1 MAALGISVIIVSR
14 DRPEW
19 LHRCLMAVEQLD
31 YPRFETLVVA
41 CPAGAKVAR
50 LFPSTRVIEFDI
62 ANISAARN
70 LGANAAFGDVV
81 AFLDDD
87 AVPEPTWLMHLALGF
102 DDPVVAQVGGT
113 TLGRNGISV
122 QHAAA
127 LVDATG
133 TSYPVDVSA
142 DTPVVLTAM
151 DNRHARLHGTNMA
164 LRRSVV
170 IAHGGFDERF
180 AFYLDE
186 TDLTYRVS
194 MTGGKTVFAPKAVV
208 HHASGPSRHRNADR
222 TPRHTFEIAASAAVF
237 HNKHCKAPDRDAA
250 RTTFLTERRK
260 WVLQHMQRG
269 PLPPDTAWAL
279 IKELS
284 AGYEAGLTRAA
295 PTPPAWADQPKADVP
310 SRPTALKER
319 CLVAS
324 GHRAKHTYSE
334 ARAMAAQGQRVTVF
348 DYRRNAR
355 YHRVTYTDGGFWL
368 HTGGIYGRELRNEP
382 IFQISTKEDRVRRTI
397 NRLATIRSKNQLI
410 IGD

>member
-142 DTPVVLTAM
+142 DTPVVLTTM

-170 IAHGGFDERF
+170 IAHGGFD
-180 AFYLDE
+180 
-186 TDLTYRVS
+186 
-194 MTGGKTVFAPKAVV
+194 
-208 HHASGPSRHRNADR
+208 
-222 TPRHTFEIAASAAVF
+222 
-237 HNKHCKAPDRDAA
+237 
-250 RTTFLTERRK
+250 
-260 WVLQHMQRG
+260 
-269 PLPPDTAWAL
+269 
-279 IKELS
+279 
-284 AGYEAGLTRAA
+284 
-295 PTPPAWADQPKADVP
+295 
-310 SRPTALKER
+310 
-319 CLVAS
+319 
-324 GHRAKHTYSE
+324 
-334 ARAMAAQGQRVTVF
+334 
-348 DYRRNAR
+348 
-355 YHRVTYTDGGFWL
+355 
-368 HTGGIYGRELRNEP
+368 
-382 IFQISTKEDRVRRTI
+382 
-397 NRLATIRSKNQLI
+397 
-410 IGD
+410 